1 MEMTKQELKKT
12 LNNERGIIREYE
24 ITLALG
30 KFQKNGDLSI
40 LETIESRK
48 KIREDKRKLHSIPYT
63 ELTEVEALRRIVNQ
77 NSVAIDVQKTMKGW
91 LMFLGI
97 MYIITIVGFIFIN
110 ITS

>member
-1 MEMTKQELKKT
+1 MEMTKKELKKT
-12 LNNERGIIREYE
+12 LNKDRGIIKEHE
-24 ITLALG
+24 ITTAL
-30 KFQKNGDLSI
+30 KNFKKNGDLSI

-48 KIREDKRKLHSIPYT
+48 KIKEDKRKLHSIPYT